1 MPDLWDSIIVFPV
14 FTLKEKIFISSLIS
28 IRNAILSLFSH
39 MCVFVC
45 VIASIPGSLL
55 PSWQGRDF

>member
-28 IRNAILSLFSH
+28 ICHAILSLFSY

-55 PSWQGRDF
+55 PSWQGHDF